1 MNGECDEALY
11 VFNQMQQ
18 SGTQADAMTMVSVL
32 QACASLGALQQGRWV
47 HEQVGRNQMEINV
60 YLGAA
65 LIHMYA
71 RCGSIEESR
80 RIFNEMPW
88 RDLICWTAIISGYGM
103 HGHAEI
109 AESLFVHM
117 EQAGIRPDAVT
128 FVGVLSGFSHG
139 GMVGKGWQYFKKMS
153 EEYDL
158 NPGLEHYSCMVDML
172 GRAGRLE
179 DAEQLIRTMPV
190 EPDAA
195 VWGGLLNACKVH
207 RNVEFGERVVK
218 EVLRLDPYNAGWYVL
233 MSNIY
238 ATERKW
244 DGVAKMRLMI
254 KERKLTKPPGWS
266 SIEVGGQIHNFLV
279 FDRSHPRSEE
289 IYEVLKDLEDRMRL
303 EGYVAETSCVFGKLD
318 EDSKED
324 FLCGHSERLAIAFG
338 ILATEEGEVLR
349 VMKNLRVCVD
359 CHNATKFISKIA
371 KRDIIVRDANRFHHF
386 RGGVCSCG
394 DYW

>member
-1 MNGECDEALY
+1 
-11 VFNQMQQ
+11 
-18 SGTQADAMTMVSVL
+18 
-32 QACASLGALQQGRWV
+32 
-47 HEQVGRNQMEINV
+47 
-60 YLGAA
+60 
-65 LIHMYA
+65 
-71 RCGSIEESR
+71 
-80 RIFNEMPW
+80 MPR
-88 RDLICWTAIISGYGM
+88 RDLICWTSIISGYGM
-103 HGHAEI
+103 HGHAKT
-109 AESLFVHM
+109 AESLFVQM
-117 EQAGIRPDAVT
+117 VQDGIRPDAVT

-139 GMVGKGWQYFKKMS
+139 GMVDKGWLYFKKMS
-153 EEYDL
+153 EVYNL
-158 NPGLEHYSCMVDML
+158 SPGLEHYSSMVDML

-179 DAEQLIRTMPV
+179 DADQLIRTMPV

-207 RNVEFGERVVK
+207 RNVELGKRVVK
-218 EVLRLDPYNAGWYVL
+218 EVLRLDPNNAGWYVL

-238 ATERKW
+238 ATEREW
-244 DGVAKMRLMI
+244 DGVAKMRLMM
-254 KERKLTKPPGWS
+254 KERKLMKPPGWS

-318 EDSKED
+318 EDLKED
-324 FLCGHSERLAIAFG
+324 LLCGHSERLAIAFG

-349 VMKNLRVCVD
+349 VIKNLRVCMD
-359 CHNATKFISKIA
+359 CHTATKLISKIA

-386 RGGVCSCG
+386 RGGICSCG